1 MSFPPI
7 IDITTLFSYII
18 LIVEKNRGGAPYMDS
33 MEIRSLCLEVSK
45 AFNISANATKLGKLL
60 LCHRFIKVFNVKLPS
75 CHPTPGVYPNRY
87 LAPYVFIILNARPH
101 RMLLN
106 IFALMSVR
114 VTPQHFLGSDK
125 SPIFGNG
132 TIWPLCHSS
141 KSVSSSQYLLKKSG
155 GLVRLTSLS
164 AFKEFCGTLF
174 SPVALLFVKNF
185 TSAFSSSH
193 YMG

>member
-1 MSFPPI
+1 
-7 IDITTLFSYII
+7 
-18 LIVEKNRGGAPYMDS
+18 MDS

-141 KSVSSSQYLLKKSG
+141 KSVSSSQYLLKKYR
-155 GLVRLTSLS
+155 RLFRLSLLS
-164 AFKEFCGTLF
+164 DLEVFGGTLF
-174 SPVALLFVKNF
+174 STGVLSFVDF
-185 TSAFSSSH
+185 ITASFSSSH
-193 YMG
+193 DMG